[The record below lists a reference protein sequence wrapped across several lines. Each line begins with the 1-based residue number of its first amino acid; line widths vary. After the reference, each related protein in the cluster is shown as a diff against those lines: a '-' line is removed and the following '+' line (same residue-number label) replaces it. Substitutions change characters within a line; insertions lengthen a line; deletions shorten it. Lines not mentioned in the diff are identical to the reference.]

1 MTKNVRTE
9 TKNKKQTKS
18 KEYAMASNIQVGD
31 KILIEQDKA
40 DKLTTAF
47 NPATITVVA
56 KQEVTVLLNTKKKVN
71 IVETLLM

>member
-1 MTKNVRTE
+1 
-9 TKNKKQTKS
+9 
-18 KEYAMASNIQVGD
+18 MASNIQVGD